1 MDLGSAGRGP
11 KTKKPSVPKA
21 WRDLRKSSKK
31 ALKLFSSFLRGASC
45 PKSPRFKRK
54 GVNSSPSQ
62 LHLLSDR
69 LASMSSETSLSSQL
83 SRPRPR
89 DGSRLFCVTAKTKR
103 PAPASNTHQQ
113 CGSIIL
119 GVLFPDEARGN
130 NRNLRNTRPFVQY

>member
-54 GVNSSPSQ
+54 GENGPPSQ

-69 LASMSSETSLSSQL
+69 SLSMSSETS
-83 SRPRPR
+83 RARRRTYFWPR
-89 DGSRLFCVTAKTKR
+89 DCLCHCYNKTSRSC
-103 PAPASNTHQQ
+103 
-113 CGSIIL
+113 
-119 GVLFPDEARGN
+119 
-130 NRNLRNTRPFVQY
+130 VQYASAMRHLNFRSTISREAHGNHRNFPQHPVFR

>member
-54 GVNSSPSQ
+54 GVNGTPSQ

-69 LASMSSETSLSSQL
+69 SLSMSSETSLPPERAHFWPGDCL
-83 SRPRPR
+83 CHR
-89 DGSRLFCVTAKTKR
+89 DNKT
-103 PAPASNTHQQ
+103 
-113 CGSIIL
+113 
-119 GVLFPDEARGN
+119 
-130 NRNLRNTRPFVQY
+130 